1 MPSLGEK
8 ALRQKRIP
16 FSSVEY
22 DFRKKGADAASEALG
37 IPISAT
43 IKSLVVKTADEDF
56 IFLLIPGDRSVSMK
70 NLARILGV
78 KSAEMASERDTERLT
93 GYRVGGISPFGSR
106 TALPVYVDLG
116 VADHQKVY
124 INGGRRGLLL
134 CMEPDDL
141 IRAADAELIDVSR

>member
-8 ALRQKRIP
+8 VLKEKGIP

-43 IKSLVVKTADEDF
+43 LKSLVVKTADNDF

-70 NLARILGV
+70 SLARILGV
-78 KSAEMASERDTERLT
+78 KSAEMASQRDTERLT
-93 GYRVGGISPFGSR
+93 GYQVGGISPFGSR
-106 TALPVYVDLG
+106 TPLPVYVDLG
-116 VADHQKVY
+116 VADHEKVY

-134 CMEPDDL
+134 CVEPDDL
-141 IRAADAELIDVSR
+141 IRAVEAELIDVSR